1 MHLSLSSDTTYY
13 DQGEYVLRTS
23 RVLRNFSMVLYIIQ
37 RYPDSRPRSQL
48 PLKYSGLVPVEPSS
62 TGGFS
67 FLCVRFAITAGRSE
81 GECMLSECRAIVSTL
96 EGASPLEGD
105 VTS

>member
-23 RVLRNFSMVLYIIQ
+23 RVLRTFSMVLYIIQ

-62 TGGFS
+62 TGGFLS
-67 FLCVRFAITAGRSE
+67 F
-81 GECMLSECRAIVSTL
+81 VS
-96 EGASPLEGD
+96 ASPSPPDEARGS
-105 VTS
+105 VC